1 MEEAPSRLEALQKLR
16 ERLCT
21 ETEPSKLYS
30 TLKKLSRLPV
40 LGDTL
45 EEIGF
50 RKTIKVLKKQQL
62 LLPFAKDLAAQWS
75 EGSHFGP
82 RPEPRPQDFASQSSA
97 TTEPRRDSP
106 EALEPA
112 SRPQGGGG
120 REVLEVSGSSP
131 QRSAPRS
138 PSSEPAGRKR
148 PRGSF
153 GGRQLAAESQV
164 QVRGGKPP
172 QGGVGAPWRLQG
184 VKALRG
190 KPAAGPA
197 KRRPSPPRE
206 KTPGPWIR
214 EDQQAAS
221 LQARLDYHSS
231 DSSPSSSA
239 PAPPPPGKR
248 KRKSNWKAE
257 AQSPGA
263 EVPRGE
269 SHSCS
274 DLNLLLDDDPFPE
287 LTSSLQACF
296 SGGEGPEDSS
306 LHTDREAAP
315 WARRATWKTP
325 VYSGRT
331 PARALPRKSHQG
343 RFANP
348 DRTWETHSQPAP
360 QECGLW
366 RQQEDQSRTCKPTNP
381 QTETQTHLRLQQSSE
396 LRLKALT
403 ARIQSSQ
410 AKKHQDRQTKLI
422 SFHALT
428 ADPGQHADSAP
439 RREDSPEN
447 LNCLSQGPGTDLVK
461 RAPRPA
467 LGGRDQTRAK
477 KAAPLMAKALK
488 DYKNRW
494 SRK

>member
-164 QVRGGKPP
+164 Q
-172 QGGVGAPWRLQG
+172 
-184 VKALRG
+184 
-190 KPAAGPA
+190 PAAGPA

-287 LTSSLQACF
+287 LTSGLQACF

-325 VYSGRT
+325 VYSGST

>member
-62 LLPFAKDLAAQWS
+62 LLPFAKDLAAQW
-75 EGSHFGP
+75 E
-82 RPEPRPQDFASQSSA
+82 
-97 TTEPRRDSP
+97 
-106 EALEPA
+106 
-112 SRPQGGGG
+112 
-120 REVLEVSGSSP
+120 EVAERSW
-131 QRSAPRS
+131 RSAVAARS
-138 PSSEPAGRKR
+138 EAHLAAQAPSQREE
-148 PRGSF
+148 RGPEGPS

-184 VKALRG
+184 VKALCG

-287 LTSSLQACF
+287 LTSGLQACF

>member
-184 VKALRG
+184 VKALCG

-263 EVPRGE
+263 ESSPPVSKPASPE
-269 SHSCS
+269 EK
-274 DLNLLLDDDPFPE
+274 DLRTLPCTLTEKQHLGRAGRPGKRLCIRVAHQPE
-287 LTSSLQACF
+287 LSQGNRTKDAL
-296 SGGEGPEDSS
+296 
-306 LHTDREAAP
+306 
-315 WARRATWKTP
+315 
-325 VYSGRT
+325 RT
-331 PARALPRKSHQG
+331 PTARGKLT
-343 RFANP
+343 ANRP
-348 DRTWETHSQPAP
+348 P